1 MTSQK
6 LLFIWLCLNWLIDYD
21 RWYTRLLYVLTL
33 FEDVGLDL
41 PEYVAHLAAGH
52 SSRGMGRLWTTRAV
66 TNKLT
71 TIGWQTVVPSL
82 VGYWF
87 AAKKLRWTDPPP
99 PPLPPPCLR
108 RGPITVLC
116 YCKKK
121 RDPFYFFKN
130 PMNWRS
136 EYFRNFLGLVENF
149 ELKSCACDCACAYQT
164 NSIFRIFKKQ
174 TIYSYLNIILHCISL
189 QNIVLGKIY

>member
-1 MTSQK
+1 MPLSTTSSINITPKIKASFAHWESFTEVGTLGLTWIVLRLYVLSWPAAMWRHKK

-99 PPLPPPCLR
+99 PPPSPPL
-108 RGPITVLC
+108 
-116 YCKKK
+116 
-121 RDPFYFFKN
+121 
-130 PMNWRS
+130 
-136 EYFRNFLGLVENF
+136 
-149 ELKSCACDCACAYQT
+149 
-164 NSIFRIFKKQ
+164 FKKG
-174 TIYSYLNIILHCISL
+174 SWGHCSMQITGLISF
-189 QNIVLGKIY
+189 